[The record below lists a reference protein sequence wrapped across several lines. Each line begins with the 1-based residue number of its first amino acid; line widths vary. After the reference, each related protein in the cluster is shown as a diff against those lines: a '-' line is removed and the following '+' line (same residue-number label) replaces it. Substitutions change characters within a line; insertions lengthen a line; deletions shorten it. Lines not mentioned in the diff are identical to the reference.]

1 MPGPSKA
8 HPSVRVRRQPLSES
22 ESRAAAAATA
32 SRTHELCR
40 WWPWPLGRA
49 ASPCPSLADGEPA
62 TVTWPSVRSLSP
74 SPGHLSPSPPVP
86 RQLGWRAS
94 DGVRWPS
101 HSPQQKHHTIR
112 HRLLGRSG
120 TQGQCQAGTSPSVG
134 RSSGHRRAGAPRR
147 QPITVHSHGARA
159 SAALASFPPP
169 PGAVWCSSCVD
180 RHRHV
185 LVEIDSGATATPHP
199 HAWVQQVDVD
209 PRAYG
214 RTDGRTGRGL
224 GVVGH
229 SLAGPLLARRSWRCA
244 CPPHSPDRG

>member
-1 MPGPSKA
+1 MCVATCHKESRTSGEQRERERRYCPLLPARVLSCRLRMGTTVQGRAGRCSAGTKQGPS
-8 HPSVRVRRQPLSES
+8 VRQPLSES

-62 TVTWPSVRSLSP
+62 TVTWPSVRSPFP

-120 TQGQCQAGTSPSVG
+120 TQGQYQAGTSPSVG

-169 PGAVWCSSCVD
+169 PGAVWCSSTVVCGSASACTGD
-180 RHRHV
+180 RFGSHC
-185 LVEIDSGATATPHP
+185 
-199 HAWVQQVDVD
+199 HA
-209 PRAYG
+209 AS
-214 RTDGRTGRGL
+214 TCL
-224 GVVGH
+224 GPA
-229 SLAGPLLARRSWRCA
+229 S
-244 CPPHSPDRG
+244 

>member
-1 MPGPSKA
+1 VCVATCHKESRTSGEQRERERRYCPLLPARVLSCRLRMGTTVQGRAGRCSAGTKQGPS
-8 HPSVRVRRQPLSES
+8 VRQPLSES

-32 SRTHELCR
+32 SRAL
-40 WWPWPLGRA
+40 PLGRA

-62 TVTWPSVRSLSP
+62 TVTWPSVRSPSP
-74 SPGHLSPSPPVP
+74 SPGHLSPSSPGRPYH
-86 RQLGWRAS
+86 ANS

-120 TQGQCQAGTSPSVG
+120 TQGQYQAGTSPSVG

-209 PRAYG
+209 PRA
-214 RTDGRTGRGL
+214 
-224 GVVGH
+224 
-229 SLAGPLLARRSWRCA
+229 
-244 CPPHSPDRG
+244 

>member
-1 MPGPSKA
+1 MPGPSKP

-22 ESRAAAAATA
+22 ESRAAATATATA
-32 SRTHELCR
+32 SRAL
-40 WWPWPLGRA
+40 PMVALGRA

-62 TVTWPSVRSLSP
+62 TVTWPSVRSPSP
-74 SPGHLSPSPPVP
+74 SPGHLSPSSPGRPYH
-86 RQLGWRAS
+86 ANS

-101 HSPQQKHHTIR
+101 HSPQQKHHTMR

-120 TQGQCQAGTSPSVG
+120 TQGQYQAGTSPSVG
-134 RSSGHRRAGAPRR
+134 RSAGHRRAGAPRR
-147 QPITVHSHGARA
+147 QPITVHSHGN
-159 SAALASFPPP
+159 LLPSFPSP